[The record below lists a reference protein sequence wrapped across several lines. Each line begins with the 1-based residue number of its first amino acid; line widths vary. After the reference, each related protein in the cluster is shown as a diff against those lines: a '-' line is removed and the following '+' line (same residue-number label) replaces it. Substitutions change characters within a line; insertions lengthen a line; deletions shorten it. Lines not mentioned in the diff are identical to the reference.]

1 MQIDFKNLRTMDG
14 TDASMMVGE
23 ESKEKMQSMAFAAGA
38 SIAGIALLGPIGIIG
53 GAFVKGKN
61 IDLPAGTELYIQTAS
76 PMTIYGLEA
85 QESTQNA
92 SK

>member
-1 MQIDFKNLRTMDG
+1 MQDCR
-14 TDASMMVGE
+14 V
-23 ESKEKMQSMAFAAGA
+23 

-61 IDLPAGTELYIQTAS
+61 VDLPAGTELYIQTAA

-85 QESTQNA
+85 QAPAEEV
-92 SK
+92 K